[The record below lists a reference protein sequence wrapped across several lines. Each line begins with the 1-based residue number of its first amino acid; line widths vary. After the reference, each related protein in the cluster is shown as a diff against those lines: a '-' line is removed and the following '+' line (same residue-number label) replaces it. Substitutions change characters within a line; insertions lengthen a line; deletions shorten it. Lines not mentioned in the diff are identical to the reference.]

1 MKALPL
7 ALTLLLAAP
16 AAFAEDVPIPEKI
29 PSPPSEETAPT
40 VSIRTEANGDVVAE
54 YRIQGQLRMVR
65 VQPQRGP
72 TYYLVDSNGDGR
84 LDSSKGEGP
93 ISPVYYKIYGW

>member
-1 MKALPL
+1 MRSLTPIL
-7 ALTLLLAAP
+7 ATMLLAGCASMGDP
-16 AAFAEDVPIPEKI
+16 EVPPGAVE
-29 PSPPSEETAPT
+29 
-40 VSIRTEANGDVVAE
+40 SIRTEANGDVVAE